1 MKFVEGD
8 KVQEIF
14 KKYKERLIN
23 LSGKNRSLVMKKI
36 YKKNSFDLYLLK
48 KFQDNIDE
56 DILNYLFSRNK
67 GRIKIIQ
74 DPYNWQ
80 NQQMTILQKDIKNQI
95 KEAIEKLQIADKEK
109 LEEEKQ
115 KIEIKYQ
122 EKLEKEKQRIESL
135 AETIIDY
142 SSSLNYL
149 NKEILSTEKET
160 GRYEMYIG
168 YPFVEGYLKD
178 KTFVK
183 APLLLFP
190 VKIIKIGDEWFL
202 ENILE
207 QNVMINKVFLLA
219 FSKFNGVQ
227 LNEEVENEFEELSDL
242 GFNDFKNIVEYLDK
256 IGVEL
261 KMPEDTNVQKF
272 IETKSDTVINYGI
285 GELVVKPYLILGRFP
300 VANSIYDDY
309 LRLEKTNKENELV
322 KKLLIN
328 EDIRDNEDTSDLFND
343 EFEKIKE
350 EDFYF
355 LTELDF
361 SQEKAVKMTDSTKQ
375 LVIYGPPGTGKSQT
389 IASIIS
395 DALSKGK
402 RVLMV
407 SEKRAALDVIYNRLS
422 KINSKVVLLHDSNKD
437 KKGFL

>member
-402 RVLMV
+402 
-407 SEKRAALDVIYNRLS
+407 
-422 KINSKVVLLHDSNKD
+422 
-437 KKGFL
+437 GF